1 MRYWFDLLIKS
12 QGSRLY
18 WGVLWVVITTISGV
32 SLLMLS
38 GWFITATSLAGIAIS
53 AGIVLM
59 FDMYMPGSGIRF
71 FALSRTVGRYTER
84 VYNHDTVL
92 RLIAKFRVSTFEQLT
107 CVPMSELRAS
117 SDSEWLG
124 KLTADL
130 DALDSIL
137 LRYTIAP
144 LAAVITILLISG
156 FLSFIWLELALCL
169 GIFFLVL
176 YIFNISLTITQTK
189 TLASAS
195 SQMLSTLRADIIE
208 HLKGAFELQSYQ
220 LMQDHE
226 QPILMRLEKLGDV
239 QQRFNGR
246 VANIQLVLDLSLA
259 VALSLLIFV
268 VLYAVHSNHINGPIA
283 VLWVMM
289 FIGMSEILQS
299 VPSQISSW
307 GKTDF
312 AANRLKEM
320 IKPQHSLANQVEI
333 KKLDELS
340 VHLEHEAKIPITG
353 TKPLIF
359 KLQQSQLL
367 LVLGRSG
374 SGKSSLAN
382 LLTGLETD
390 THHGSNIIIN
400 DAHKLQLISS
410 ESWCSHLGYLEQSN
424 SLLAGTLAYNLMV
437 GLPDLP
443 ESQLWSVLKL
453 VELEQWA
460 RALPKG
466 LNTWLGEAGGSVSG
480 GQARRICLARLLLR
494 APDFVVLDEPFN
506 GVDAQMAARIWQN
519 ISPWIASK
527 MVILLMHEQAAY
539 ISDAVSKRAVTLD
552 VNGSD
557 LSNCNSQ

>member
-1 MRYWFDLLIKS
+1 MQYWFNLLIKS

-18 WGVLWVVITTISGV
+18 WGILWVVITAISGI

-84 VYNHDTVL
+84 VYNHDSVL
-92 RLIAKFRVSTFEQLT
+92 RLLAKFRVSTFEQLT
-107 CVPMSELRAS
+107 RMPSNELRAS

-137 LRYTIAP
+137 LRYTITP
-144 LAAVITILLISG
+144 IAAAITILLVSG
-156 FLSFIWLELALCL
+156 FLSFIWLELALAL
-169 GIFFLVL
+169 GGFFIAL
-176 YIFNISLTITQTK
+176 YIFNVSLSITQTK
-189 TLASAS
+189 ELASAS
-195 SQMLSTLRADIIE
+195 SQSLSGLRADIIE

-220 LMQDHE
+220 LMQEHE
-226 QPILMRLEKLGDV
+226 KPILRRLEKLGDI
-239 QQRFNGR
+239 QHRFNAR

-259 VALSLLIFV
+259 VALSTLVII
-268 VLYAVHSNHINGPIA
+268 VLYASNSNQIEGPIA

-289 FIGMSEILQS
+289 FIGISELLQS

-307 GKTDF
+307 GKTQF
-312 AANRLKEM
+312 AANRLRDM
-320 IKPQHSLANQVEI
+320 VKPALTQT
-333 KKLDELS
+333 
-340 VHLEHEAKIPITG
+340 HLKTISQIDTINMRFEHEAKIPITQI
-353 TKPLIF
+353 KPLVF
-359 KLQQSQLL
+359 ELKQSQMT

-382 LLTGLETD
+382 LLTGLETS
-390 THHGSNIIIN
+390 THQGSSITIN
-400 DAHKLQLISS
+400 ETVNLQQLNR
-410 ESWCSHLGYLEQSN
+410 ESWYAHLGYLEQSN

-443 ESQLWSVLKL
+443 ESQLWTVLQL
-453 VELEQWA
+453 VELKQWA
-460 RALPKG
+460 QDLPKG
-466 LNTWLGEAGGSVSG
+466 LNTWLGEAGSKVSG

-494 APDFVVLDEPFN
+494 APSLVVLDEPFN
-506 GVDAQMAARIWQN
+506 GIDAQMAARIWQN
-519 ISPWIASK
+519 ISPWLASK
-527 MVILLMHEQAAY
+527 MVILLMHEQAAF
-539 ISDAVSKRAVTLD
+539 ISEIASKRIMTLD
-552 VNGSD
+552 MSD
-557 LSNCNSQ
+557 LD